1 MKVNMQTVND
11 TIDELMAL
19 VETLDGIDPNQEQ
32 PNNKV
37 KMATKAQQSAD
48 LLYAAHLAKRLEMQI
63 LDQYHAWKGR
73 S

>member
-1 MKVNMQTVND
+1 MSVNMQQVNA
-11 TIDELMAL
+11 TLDELAGL
-19 VETLDGIDPNQEQ
+19 IDQLDGIDPNQEQ